1 MNGGFGMN
9 NDLTRVP
16 KPQQCSLCKRIFPT
30 TQDLISHTS
39 SVHSHHLHHFN
50 FSPSAAAAP
59 TTFCHYPNPNRNPSP
74 AFPAR
79 NRFDFNCYRSGQVE
93 EQKRFFQGSPAI
105 TPATN
110 TNGMFGQQEKPML
123 MNLFPAMPPEGL
135 RTLPLI
141 CLEKP
146 IPQDTAMEE
155 DGANSSAVDL
165 TLRL

>member
-39 SVHSHHLHHFN
+39 SVHSHHLHHFT
-50 FSPSAAAAP
+50 FSPSAPAAP

-79 NRFDFNCYRSGQVE
+79 NRFDFNCYRSGQVD
-93 EQKRFFQGSPAI
+93 EQNRFFQVS
-105 TPATN
+105 
-110 TNGMFGQQEKPML
+110 
-123 MNLFPAMPPEGL
+123 PAMPPEGL

-141 CLEKP
+141 CQLEKP

-155 DGANSSAVDL
+155 DGANSSAIDL